1 MSDPQKP
8 LWCRNDFIR
17 QAAKAVWCVIQL
29 LILSAISRQSVESLR
44 ISLIEEPSAEFALM
58 QLLAVTIFFLALWRY
73 YDTIDDGGFAA
84 FCAAEPTPKL
94 LKSPAHLLHVALT
107 VVGATPVLAS
117 PVVAA
122 IGYWMPT
129 MPVWLGFLLGGGA
142 ALVFVL
148 GVSLL
153 RLRGLTYEWG
163 VQKQLRESTDKAH
176 KTWVRVAYAL
186 VFLVA
191 LGMATVMFMELFAPA
206 LFSIA
211 MAILEL
217 AIVPLMAVLAGLLVW
232 WLLHSVRRVKERR
245 RYLAR
250 LDAMQARGE
259 LTYTVH
265 GDPIRSLFSS
275 RLDFGL
281 TITDEP
287 HPDAKV
293 PTRRTYT
300 VAFANC
306 GHRHMAIV
314 LCPNNVFRFVYTVKL
329 RAFNGFS
336 VMNTQDRVL
345 TIPMLTLFVN
355 RSFEFPEGDGERIL
369 LMDPAPAC
377 LCTPG
382 RRSDELVALDNG
394 SKVFDYT
401 VYGRNAF
408 LHLLERY

>member
-1 MSDPQKP
+1 MSDSKKCPR
-8 LWCRNDFIR
+8 CRNDYIR
-17 QAAKAVWCVIQL
+17 QVAKALWCIAQL
-29 LILSAISRQSVESLR
+29 YILTSISRRSVEKLR
-44 ISLIEEPSAEFALM
+44 LSMIEDPSAEFALM
-58 QLLAVTIFFLALWRY
+58 QLGAALIFFLSLWRY

-84 FCAAEPTPKL
+84 FCTATPTPRL
-94 LKSPAHLLHVALT
+94 LKNPPHLIALALT

-117 PVVAA
+117 PLVAA
-122 IGYWMPT
+122 IGYRFPH
-129 MPVWLGFLLGGGA
+129 MPVSVGVGIGVMGAFLAVTGI
-142 ALVFVL
+142 
-148 GVSLL
+148 SLL
-153 RLRGLTYEWG
+153 RLHGLTYEWS
-163 VQKQLRESTDKAH
+163 VQKSLRESTDKAH

-186 VFLVA
+186 VFFLS
-191 LGMATVMFMELFAPA
+191 LGLATVLFIEFFAPSVV
-206 LFSIA
+206 SIA
-211 MAILEL
+211 LAILKL
-217 AIVPLMAVLAGLLVW
+217 ALIPLLVLLGAGGVW
-232 WLLHSVRRVKERR
+232 WVIHSIRRVKDRR

-275 RLDFGL
+275 RRDFGL

-293 PTRRTYT
+293 PASRTYT

-306 GHRHMAIV
+306 GHKHMAIV
-314 LCPNNVFRFVYTVKL
+314 LCQNNVFRFVYTAKI

-336 VMNTQDRVL
+336 VMNTQNRIL
-345 TIPMLTLFVN
+345 TIPLLTLFIN

-382 RRSDELVALDNG
+382 RRADELVALDNA
-394 SKVFDYT
+394 SEVFGYT
-401 VYGRNAF
+401 VYGKEAF
-408 LHLLERY
+408 LKMLERT